1 MNDGL
6 TTTDINPYQS
16 PPTVEQPASSRMY
29 ASAAKAFL
37 AGAWRGA
44 KFGGKW
50 MSLILGILTL
60 VVCVAFCVGI
70 IYRFYRQGYD
80 VQALLQGLKIA
91 GLCVFTTAYV
101 TAITAVISA
110 IMMGIGEVG
119 SHWRDKNKSNS
130 TTVS

>member
-6 TTTDINPYQS
+6 TTADTNPYQS
-16 PPTVEQPASSRMY
+16 PLTVEQPASPRVY
-29 ASAAKAFL
+29 PSAAKAFL
-37 AGAWRGA
+37 AGAWQGA

-101 TAITAVISA
+101 TAITAIVSA
-110 IMMGIGEVG
+110 IMMGIGEVATYC
-119 SHWRDKNKSNS
+119 RAKKRPDS
-130 TTVS
+130 TTAS